1 MKRVS
6 WLQEFF
12 TELQRNKTFRSSE
25 TFQAFMSAA
34 DENKFKGMKKQIQK
48 LPGPKGLSEVR
59 LLEGKFNCD
68 LPIRK
73 LRMGAGIGQ
82 FVKDAQKLYKELCG
96 SVNATTNTMLLLSD
110 SFAKNAEILK
120 DLELIHTEIEVEADI
135 RGSAQSWG
143 SCSAACGTLSE
154 DWATCTQS
162 RPDSCR
168 TASGRSS
175 CITTTSWSRSRL

>member
-25 TFQAFMSAA
+25 TFQAFMSVA

-48 LPGPKGLSEVR
+48 MPGPKGLSEVR

-73 LRMGAGIGQ
+73 LRMAAGIGQ
-82 FVKDAQKLYKELCG
+82 FVKDAQKLYKELCE
-96 SVNATTNTMLLLSD
+96 SVNVTTNTMLLLSD
-110 SFAKNAEILK
+110 SFAKNTEILK
-120 DLELIHTEIEVEADI
+120 DLELIHTEIEVDADVSS
-135 RGSAQSWG
+135 SAQNWG
-143 SCSAACGTLSE
+143 SCSAVCGTRLAA
-154 DWATCTQS
+154 WATCTRS
-162 RPDSCR
+162 RPD
-168 TASGRSS
+168 
-175 CITTTSWSRSRL
+175 